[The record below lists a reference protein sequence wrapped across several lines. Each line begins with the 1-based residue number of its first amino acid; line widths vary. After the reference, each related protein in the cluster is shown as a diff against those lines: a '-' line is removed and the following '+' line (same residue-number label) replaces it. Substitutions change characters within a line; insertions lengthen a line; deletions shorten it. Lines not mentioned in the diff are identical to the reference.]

1 MEFLLGLSDFVAS
14 QEKKFAV
21 LLNSVILAKC
31 FKCKLWENSRHVSK
45 QLDKIGR
52 YSRQTGCLS
61 LSAIS
66 SIFYYYYYFMMVIEL
81 KEKLPV

>member
-1 MEFLLGLSDFVAS
+1 MAS

-61 LSAIS
+61 LSAVS
-66 SIFYYYYYFMMVIEL
+66 SIFYYYFMMVIEL
-81 KEKLPV
+81 KENMPV